1 MSVYTDSMVVELTQ
15 AGAFDYASAS
25 AFAEKHNLS
34 PRSVISKIKSLG
46 LPYERKPVPTKMEVK
61 RVRKADVVR
70 VIESK
75 LGLDAEALSG
85 LGKADM
91 GALQKILQVI

>member
-46 LPYERKPVPTKMEVK
+46 LPYERKPVPTKMEV

>member
-46 LPYERKPVPTKMEVK
+46 LPYERKPVPTKMEV
-61 RVRKADVVR
+61 RIRKADVVR